1 MMSSQWK
8 KGVFVIICFILLLLV
23 SNVARAED
31 DSLPAGDILIIYSDG
46 ASKDTMNNIRSI
58 VEYFTYQRFQ
68 VTYASASS
76 CLNQLDNFNSIIC
89 YNVERYPKE
98 LIKELKN
105 REEKGNSI
113 LRKREEE
120 KNSSGQNDIRIL
132 FVGNELLRNY
142 LDETKRKS
150 SYLYVVKQTGKLQ
163 YYFSDFESKEA
174 LVKEDNFLF
183 LSENLDYKEGTIEV
197 EGIKGYFCAKIGS
210 LYHIPTTDLNN
221 NLIKAAFIKE
231 AAKWKWP
238 YNGEPTTYAQYIVL
252 NKVYPFQDA
261 QKLLDIVSYLIE
273 KQEPFVISVMPIF
286 NHGNYPSMQRFCEV
300 LRFAQANGGT
310 IILHSPTN
318 QMPNFDTE
326 IVNEYITT
334 AISIYMEQGV
344 YPMGIEVPRNWM
356 FNQDT
361 IEIMSRFRTVLVSQE
376 EDPLIQSQD
385 MTTNL
390 IYKDGHQWIAP
401 VVTLDDSGVS
411 YLSTNSFAVNFDIA
425 MDLDSIIQKINAC
438 ITSFVPLKSL
448 WDIEHSFWT
457 DDDIMTYKNQ
467 IILING
473 KRVEKDFVSTTYNE
487 KFNYNRNTLQRYSK
501 DLSNVNKRLVIA
513 VLIVSFLFLTF
524 IFTARYRNKQT
535 FFIKREKKSKV
546 KEVMTEEELE
556 ARLDNEE
563 DKAKEN
569 KKEKDKEKGE
579 P

>member
-8 KGVFVIICFILLLLV
+8 KGVFAIICFTFLFLFSGKAQAKV
-23 SNVARAED
+23 

-46 ASKDTMNNIRSI
+46 ASKDDMINVRSI

-68 VTYASASS
+68 VTYASASA
-76 CLNQLDNFNSIIC
+76 CLNQLENFNSIVC
-89 YNVERYPKE
+89 YKVERYPEE

-113 LRKREEE
+113 LRKREGI
-120 KNSSGQNDIRIL
+120 KNSSGQNDIRLL
-132 FVGNELLRNY
+132 FVGNELFQNY
-142 LDETKRKS
+142 LNETGRND
-150 SYLYVVKQTGKLQ
+150 SYMDSMKQTGKLK

-183 LSENLDYKEGTIEV
+183 LSGNLDYKEGSLEV
-197 EGIKGYFCAKIGS
+197 EGVKGYFCAKVGA
-210 LYHIPTTDLNN
+210 LYHIPITDLNN

-252 NKVYPFQDA
+252 NKVYPFLDT
-261 QKLLDIVSYLIE
+261 QKLLEIVTYLIE
-273 KQEPFVISVMPIF
+273 KQEPFVISVMPVF
-286 NHGNYPSMQRFCEV
+286 HHGDYPSMQRFCEV

-310 IILHSPTN
+310 IILHSPIN
-318 QMPNFDTE
+318 QMPDFDTE

-334 AISIYMEQGV
+334 AIRIYMEQGV

-356 FNQDT
+356 FNKDT

-376 EDPLIQSQD
+376 EDSLIQSED
-385 MTTNL
+385 VSTNL
-390 IYKDGHQWIAP
+390 VYKDGHQWIAP
-401 VVTLDDSGVS
+401 VVTLDDSGIS
-411 YLSTNSFAVNFDIA
+411 YLKTNSFAVNFDITKD
-425 MDLDSIIQKINAC
+425 MEKIKEKINAC

-457 DDDIMTYKNQ
+457 DEDIMNYKNQ

-473 KRVEKDFVSTTYNE
+473 KRVEKDFVATKYDEN
-487 KFNYNRNTLQRYSK
+487 FLYNRNTLQRYSK

-513 VLIVSFLFLTF
+513 VAIVSFLFLTF
-524 IFTARYRNKQT
+524 IFTARHRNKQT
-535 FFIKREKKSKV
+535 FFIKKEKKRRV
-546 KEVMTEEELE
+546 KEVMTEEDLE
-556 ARLDNEE
+556 AMLDKEE
-563 DKAKEN
+563 DKAKED
-569 KKEKDKEKGE
+569 KKRER
-579 P
+579 